1 MRVMNKTLT
10 IIIPVYNEESTIDS
24 LLQKVAKVELM
35 DHIEKE
41 LIIVNDGS
49 TDYSKLKIELFVR
62 SNPYLNI
69 RFINK
74 SINKGKGFAVRC
86 GIQEST
92 GDYIIVQDADLE
104 YNPEE
109 YNNMLESLLYQ
120 GASVVYGSRF
130 LGNCDYMK
138 SYFGHKLIN
147 KGITFLSNLL
157 TGMNLTDIQTCYK
170 LFDSDI
176 LKEIDLCENGFSF
189 DHEVTAKLS
198 KLDSIVIKEVAIS
211 YEGRKFS
218 EKKIGW
224 RDGINAIYAIIKY
237 NVLQSLN
244 KRINKQGRDKSFALE
259 TGNIVI

>member
-1 MRVMNKTLT
+1 MNKTLT

-24 LLQKVAKVELM
+24 LLHKVAKVELM
-35 DHIEKE
+35 DNVEKE

-49 TDYSKLKIELFVR
+49 TDDSQLKIELFVR
-62 SNPYLNI
+62 SNPTLNI
-69 RFINK
+69 RFINNI
-74 SINKGKGFAVRC
+74 INKGKGFAVRG
-86 GIQEST
+86 GILEST

-109 YNNMLESLLYQ
+109 YNKMLEPMLHHD
-120 GASVVYGSRF
+120 ASVVYGSRF

-170 LFDSDI
+170 LFDAHI
-176 LKEIDLCENGFSF
+176 LKKINLYEDGFSF
-189 DHEVTAKLS
+189 DHEVTAKIS
-198 KLDSIVIKEVAIS
+198 KIKSLVIKEIAIS
-211 YEGRKFS
+211 YEGRKFG

-224 RDGINAIYAIIKY
+224 LDGLKAIYSILKY
-237 NVLQSLN
+237 NILQESN
-244 KRINKQGRDKSFALE
+244 KKLEVQKTDYNFAVTTNKIA
-259 TGNIVI
+259 I